1 MNSADNSISPAAAA
15 PQPAENHRNNF
26 YLHPGQL
33 FAARERHAVTTIL
46 GSCVAVCIWEPPS
59 KIGGINHFLLPV
71 HGGDGP
77 VSARFGDLAI
87 GALIERLLALGCRG
101 RNLRAKIFGG
111 ACVLKAFE
119 VRENH
124 LGQRNVAVAEE
135 CLRTA
140 GIPLIDRD
148 VGGKRGRK
156 LIFQTDDGAA
166 WVKRL

>member
-1 MNSADNSISPAAAA
+1 MNSADHRISPEGAT
-15 PQPAENHRNNF
+15 PQTAENHRSHF
-26 YLHPGQL
+26 YLHPGKL
-33 FAARERHAVTTIL
+33 FASRQRHAVTTIL
-46 GSCVAVCIWEPPS
+46 GSCVAVCIWEPYS

-71 HGGDGP
+71 HGGDGAA
-77 VSARFGDLAI
+77 SARFGDLAI
-87 GALIERLLALGCRG
+87 EALIEQLLALGCRG

-119 VRENH
+119 VREIH

-135 CLRTA
+135 CLRIA

-148 VGGKRGRK
+148 VGGQRGRK
-156 LIFQTDDGAA
+156 LIFHTDDGAA